1 MPNPNSFG
9 GEPRIPAWADLATD
23 FVMRTRR
30 NLQSLRRSLTALL
43 VPATFVLI
51 GNLLEELFQGTVL
64 QNVRYAFLVAGFI
77 SAALMVPI
85 QKWFGVQLSRVRPG
99 LGAVQTPPEFER
111 RMEIY
116 EAQLGFC
123 LLDGTLT
130 PKEVELLR
138 RLRDSLRVTPDE
150 LRRIAGRFP
159 QVDQAQL
166 LAPAGEPA
174 PAADSCPR
182 LERSDSFPEAPDR
195 PHDPARAGTLGFGTS
210 TSGAQPGWT
219 LRG

>member
-1 MPNPNSFG
+1 MANPAAST
-9 GEPRIPAWADLATD
+9 GEARVLTWADLAAD
-23 FVMRTRR
+23 FAMRTWR
-30 NLQSLRRSLTALL
+30 NLQSLRRSLSALL
-43 VPATFVLI
+43 VGSTFVLI

-77 SAALMVPI
+77 SAGLMAPI
-85 QKWFGVQLSRVRPG
+85 QKWFGVQLNRVRPG
-99 LGAVQTPPEFER
+99 LGAVQTPPESER
-111 RMEIY
+111 GMEIY
-116 EAQLGFC
+116 EAQLRFC

-150 LRRIAGRFP
+150 LRRIAGRYP
-159 QVDQAQL
+159 PLEAAQL

-174 PAADSCPR
+174 PAANGGPR
-182 LERSDSFPEAPDR
+182 LEGSDSFPEASDGPD
-195 PHDPARAGTLGFGTS
+195 DPARAGTLGFGTS

-219 LRG
+219 SRG